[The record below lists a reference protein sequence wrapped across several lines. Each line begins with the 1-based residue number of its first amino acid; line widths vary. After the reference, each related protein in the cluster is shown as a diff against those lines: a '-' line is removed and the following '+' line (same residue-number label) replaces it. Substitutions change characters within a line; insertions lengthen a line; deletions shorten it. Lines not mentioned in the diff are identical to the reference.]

1 MGQDGA
7 SHSFGGIMGEKNLVA
22 EVEREG
28 EGESPKED
36 NLPAILKNDRDFSG
50 QLRLRIPKSLHAK
63 LALMAE
69 KEGVSLNMLLVHLL
83 SGNHREL
90 QLVRTQVLV
99 QQNRQV
105 QVNVL
110 AKETKYVVVNHQ
122 SVDYFGA
129 PTLYE
134 MHQPLQ
140 KKARLP

>member
-1 MGQDGA
+1 MGKENQVA
-7 SHSFGGIMGEKNLVA
+7 KAGEAGEGDVL
-22 EVEREG
+22 EG
-28 EGESPKED
+28 EH
-36 NLPAILKNDRDFSG
+36 LPAVFKNDRDFSG

-83 SGNHREL
+83 SGNQREL

-105 QVNVL
+105 QVNVM

-129 PTLYE
+129 PSLYE

-140 KKARLP
+140 KKARLS